1 MNFSPAPF
9 RSWLINRNYSAST
22 QKNYIAD
29 ITNFFNYVSL
39 SNSQLIKIEDIFS
52 QDIILS
58 YISTL
63 TNKTNYKRYLAS
75 LNKFCQFALDQK
87 IISTNPLK
95 KIQYGHSNKYVANNQ
110 TNPKHITDQ
119 FAIYLKQQ
127 HKSNSTIKNYLVD
140 VNQFLTWSNHEL

>member
-29 ITNFFNYVSL
+29 ITNFFAYVSQ
-39 SNSQLIKIEDIFS
+39 SNPQVNKIEDIFS
-52 QDIILS
+52 QDIILP

-87 IISTNPLK
+87 IISTNPIK
-95 KIQYGHSNKYVANNQ
+95 RIQHGCTSKYLANNQ
-110 TNPKHITDQ
+110 TNSKHITDQ

-127 HKSNSTIKNYLVD
+127 HKSNSTIKNYLID
-140 VNQFLTWSNHEL
+140 VNQFLSWANHES

>member
-9 RSWLINRNYSAST
+9 KSWLINRNYSTST

-29 ITNFFNYVSL
+29 ITNFFSYVS
-39 SNSQLIKIEDIFS
+39 QLNPQITKIEDIFD
-52 QDIILS
+52 QEFILP

-87 IISTNPLK
+87 IISTNPIN
-95 KIQYGHSNKYVANNQ
+95 KIKNIHQHQYKQSTQ
-110 TNPKHITDQ
+110 TTSQNIVNQ

-127 HKSNSTIKNYLVD
+127 HKSNSTIKNYLID
-140 VNQFLTWSNHEL
+140 VNQFLSWANHEP